1 MTGHIKQAI
10 TDVPPSVSVMPMPVA
25 HSLVGASLVAAVLPR
40 AGRARYRATLL
51 TGVVLANAAD
61 LDFLFVAVFRSR
73 AWHRGFTH
81 SLVFALVVFLCLLLA
96 LGRARAREAAAF
108 GLAFASHSLLDFATT
123 RDGGGLEL
131 LWPFS
136 VERPGLRWW
145 GLSELPSRLPAAEIL
160 KSLSLEFVLFAPP
173 LLFLILLRRGA
184 FRRSAA
190 AGVD

>member
-1 MTGHIKQAI
+1 LLSA
-10 TDVPPSVSVMPMPVA
+10 
-25 HSLVGASLVAAVLPR
+25 GA
-40 AGRARYRATLL
+40 T
-51 TGVVLANAAD
+51 LANAAD
-61 LDFLFVAVFRSR
+61 LDFFLVLVFRSR

-81 SLVFALVVFLCLLLA
+81 SLAFALAVFLCLLLA

-108 GLAFASHSLLDFATT
+108 GLAYASHVLLDFATT
-123 RDGGGLEL
+123 KAGGGLEL

-136 VERPGLRWW
+136 VDRLGLRWW

-160 KSLSLEFVLFAPP
+160 KALALEFALFAPP

-184 FRRSAA
+184 FRRAA